1 VSNEYYIGENIME
14 DVSKKIANDF
24 KKFINQYDYD
34 PYEVATVI
42 NQVLIENNVTSSNK
56 KVIGVR
62 LFDN

>member
-1 VSNEYYIGENIME
+1 ME

-42 NQVLIENNVTSSNK
+42 NQVLAENNVTSSNK